1 MRGFRAAV
9 LLSGIATGLSAV
21 EPGAPFLAVPPSA
34 RVEAMGGLWAFADG
48 LETLAVNPAL
58 LGVEK
63 SPLQFYSSAGQ
74 LGDDVQTAHA
84 AVGRAHLRAPWGVA
98 VTHLRSDGGGA
109 RDVLGGGSGANV
121 GVQDTALSLG
131 GARSWNGRLS
141 FGVAAKVFQS
151 ELGSYRSD
159 VGWAADLG
167 AVWRGDAFNAGVAWR
182 NAGPGVR
189 FVRQRDPLPQT
200 VDAQVALRRGPVAV
214 AAGGQ
219 WDVPRQ
225 ETRILAGVEARLGA
239 LAFRGG
245 YAVLEGDSSDAE
257 GFERA
262 SLGFGLALPNRLQ
275 LDYALRPGG
284 DAFGAFHRLALTWTW
299 AEKKPKKPAAP
310 TARPSSVFKKAP
322 AKPLPKT
329 APPPAPTKSA
339 PVAPSKKVTPAKPAA
354 PEKPAVPEKPKRPRI
369 GEGGYRLGG

>member
-1 MRGFRAAV
+1 MKIWPAA
-9 LLSGIATGLSAV
+9 LFTGLSVGLAAI

-34 RVEAMGGLWAFADG
+34 RVEALGGLWAFADG
-48 LETLAVNPAL
+48 VETLAVNPAL

-63 SPLQFYSSAGQ
+63 SPWQFYSSAGQ

-84 AVGRAHLRAPWGVA
+84 AVGRARLRAPWGVA

-109 RDVLGGGSGANV
+109 RDALGGGSGASV
-121 GVQDTALSLG
+121 GVQDTALTLG
-131 GARSWNGRLS
+131 GARSWNGRLA
-141 FGVAAKVFQS
+141 FGAAAKVFQS

-167 AVWRGDAFNAGVAWR
+167 AAWRGDAVTAGLAWR

-200 VDAQVALRRGPVAV
+200 LDAQIALRRGAIVV

-225 ETRILAGVEARLGA
+225 ETRILAGGEVRLGA
-239 LAFRGG
+239 LSFRGG
-245 YAVLEGDSSDAE
+245 YAVVEGDSSDAE

-299 AEKKPKKPAAP
+299 GEKTPKKRTAPA
-310 TARPSSVFKKAP
+310 ARPSSVFKKVPVRQAP
-322 AKPLPKT
+322 KIVP
-329 APPPAPTKSA
+329 APPK
-339 PVAPSKKVTPAKPAA
+339 VAPKAAPEKKAKPAA
-354 PEKPAVPEKPKRPRI
+354 KGKPVAPEKPKRPRI